1 MPDSL
6 MNFLYRKSV
15 LSLSTIKK
23 KKQTARTSLSNF
35 AKEKTMKLFTRKLA
49 AILILPLMLSGCAT
63 DSGLSERETGGLAGA
78 ALGAGA
84 GALVG
89 AATGH
94 AGVGT
99 AIGAGAGLLT
109 GVVAGEMARRQ
120 KEQTKKELRQEMM
133 QQQYQP
139 SQYAATPA
147 TTTATTQTTAAT
159 TQVANT
165 QPAVKQELNTKYNPR
180 TGQTF
185 PSNYTYDPNTGEE
198 LKLLQ

>member
-1 MPDSL
+1 
-6 MNFLYRKSV
+6 
-15 LSLSTIKK
+15 
-23 KKQTARTSLSNF
+23 
-35 AKEKTMKLFTRKLA
+35 MKLYPRKLA
-49 AILILPLMLSGCAT
+49 ILLTLSLTLSGCAT

-78 ALGAGA
+78 ALGAGI
-84 GALVG
+84 GALAG

-109 GVVAGEMARRQ
+109 GAVAGEMARRQ

-139 SQYAATPA
+139 TQYTP
-147 TTTATTQTTAAT
+147 
-159 TQVANT
+159 
-165 QPAVKQELNTKYNPR
+165 QPAAAQGSTPVPQQSAYTPPTVKQELNTKYNPR

>member
-1 MPDSL
+1 
-6 MNFLYRKSV
+6 
-15 LSLSTIKK
+15 
-23 KKQTARTSLSNF
+23 
-35 AKEKTMKLFTRKLA
+35 MKLFTKKLA
-49 AILILPLMLSGCAT
+49 AILILPLMFSGCAT

-89 AATGH
+89 AASGH

-139 SQYAATPA
+139 QYAP
-147 TTTATTQTTAAT
+147 QPVAA
-159 TQVANT
+159 QSAMPVQQQPVYT
-165 QPAVKQELNTKYNPR
+165 QPSVKQELNTKYNPR

>member
-1 MPDSL
+1 MKPL
-6 MNFLYRKSV
+6 M
-15 LSLSTIKK
+15 
-23 KKQTARTSLSNF
+23 
-35 AKEKTMKLFTRKLA
+35 RKLA
-49 AILILPLMLSGCAT
+49 VVLILPLMLSGCAT
-63 DSGLSERETGGLAGA
+63 ESGLSERETGGLAGA
-78 ALGAGA
+78 ALGAGI
-84 GALVG
+84 GALAG
-89 AATGH
+89 SATGH

-139 SQYAATPA
+139 QYAPQPVTAQGA
-147 TTTATTQTTAAT
+147 TTTVQQQPVYTP
-159 TQVANT
+159 
-165 QPAVKQELNTKYNPR
+165 PAVKQELNTKYNPR

>member
-1 MPDSL
+1 
-6 MNFLYRKSV
+6 
-15 LSLSTIKK
+15 
-23 KKQTARTSLSNF
+23 
-35 AKEKTMKLFTRKLA
+35 MKLYTRKLA
-49 AILILPLMLSGCAT
+49 ALLILPLVLSGCAT
-63 DSGLSERETGGLAGA
+63 ESGLSERETGGLAGA
-78 ALGAGA
+78 ALGAGI
-84 GALVG
+84 GALAG
-89 AATGH
+89 SATGH

-109 GVVAGEMARRQ
+109 GAVAGEMARRQ

-139 SQYAATPA
+139 SQYAAAPVA
-147 TTTATTQTTAAT
+147 TTATPQASYAP
-159 TQVANT
+159 
-165 QPAVKQELNTKYNPR
+165 PAVKQELNTKYNPR

>member
-1 MPDSL
+1 MD
-6 MNFLYRKSV
+6 
-15 LSLSTIKK
+15 
-23 KKQTARTSLSNF
+23 
-35 AKEKTMKLFTRKLA
+35 LFTRKLS
-49 AILILPLMLSGCAT
+49 AILILPLILSGCAT
-63 DSGLSERETGGLAGA
+63 ESGLSERETGGLAGA
-78 ALGAGA
+78 ALGAGI
-84 GALVG
+84 GALAG
-89 AATGH
+89 SATGH
-94 AGVGT
+94 AGVGK

-139 SQYAATPA
+139 QYAPQAVA
-147 TTTATTQTTAAT
+147 AQGSTAVQ
-159 TQVANT
+159 QQPVYT
-165 QPAVKQELNTKYNPR
+165 QPAAVKQEMNTKYNPR

>member
-1 MPDSL
+1 MKSFAR
-6 MNFLYRKSV
+6 NWAVFLI
-15 LSLSTIKK
+15 LSLV
-23 KKQTARTSLSNF
+23 F
-35 AKEKTMKLFTRKLA
+35 
-49 AILILPLMLSGCAT
+49 SGCAT
-63 DSGLSERETGGLAGA
+63 DSGLTERETGGLAGA
-78 ALGAGA
+78 ALGAGI
-84 GALVG
+84 GALAG

-109 GVVAGEMARRQ
+109 GAVAGEMARRQ

-139 SQYAATPA
+139 QYAPQPVTTQGAAPVAAQPVPTAATP
-147 TTTATTQTTAAT
+147 
-159 TQVANT
+159 VR
-165 QPAVKQELNTKYNPR
+165 QEMNTKYNPR

>member
-1 MPDSL
+1 MTEP
-6 MNFLYRKSV
+6 
-15 LSLSTIKK
+15 T
-23 KKQTARTSLSNF
+23 
-35 AKEKTMKLFTRKLA
+35 KTPRPTKLFIRPITR
-49 AILILPLMLSGCAT
+49 
-63 DSGLSERETGGLAGA
+63 RA

-139 SQYAATPA
+139 QQYAPQPVTAQGA
-147 TTTATTQTTAAT
+147 TTVQPQQPVYTP
-159 TQVANT
+159 
-165 QPAVKQELNTKYNPR
+165 PAVKQELNTKYNPR

-185 PSNYTYDPNTGEE
+185 PSNYTFDPNTGEE

>member
-1 MPDSL
+1 M
-6 MNFLYRKSV
+6 
-15 LSLSTIKK
+15 KK
-23 KKQTARTSLSNF
+23 F
-35 AKEKTMKLFTRKLA
+35 ERKLV
-49 AILILPLMLSGCAT
+49 AILVLLLAFSGCAT

-78 ALGAGA
+78 ALGAGI
-84 GALVG
+84 GALAG
-89 AATGH
+89 SATGH

-109 GVVAGEMARRQ
+109 GAVAGEMARRQ

-139 SQYAATPA
+139 QYAPQPVSSQGYTPVVQQQISSV
-147 TTTATTQTTAAT
+147 QT
-159 TQVANT
+159 
-165 QPAVKQELNTKYNPR
+165 PVKQELNTKYNPR

-198 LKLLQ
+198 LKPLQ

>member
-1 MPDSL
+1 
-6 MNFLYRKSV
+6 
-15 LSLSTIKK
+15 
-23 KKQTARTSLSNF
+23 
-35 AKEKTMKLFTRKLA
+35 MKLFSRNLPV
-49 AILILPLMLSGCAT
+49 ILMLPLMLIGCAT
-63 DSGLSERETGGLAGA
+63 EGGLTERETGGLAGG
-78 ALGAGA
+78 ALGAGI
-84 GALVG
+84 GALAG
-89 AATGH
+89 SATGH

-139 SQYAATPA
+139 QYEPQPV
-147 TTTATTQTTAAT
+147 TTQAVRRPVYA
-159 TQVANT
+159 

-185 PSNYTYDPNTGEE
+185 PSTYIYDPNTGEE

>member
-1 MPDSL
+1 
-6 MNFLYRKSV
+6 
-15 LSLSTIKK
+15 
-23 KKQTARTSLSNF
+23 
-35 AKEKTMKLFTRKLA
+35 MKLYTRRLA
-49 AILILPLMLSGCAT
+49 AIMILPLMLSGCAT
-63 DSGLSERETGGLAGA
+63 ESGLTERETGGLAGA
-78 ALGAGA
+78 ALGAGI
-84 GALVG
+84 GALAG
-89 AATGH
+89 SATGH

-109 GVVAGEMARRQ
+109 GAVAGEMARRQ

-139 SQYAATPA
+139 QQYTPQPVAAQTSVPVVQQQPVYTP
-147 TTTATTQTTAAT
+147 
-159 TQVANT
+159 
-165 QPAVKQELNTKYNPR
+165 PAVKQELNTKYNPR

>member
-1 MPDSL
+1 MDGDLGQGSFQKSIL
-6 MNFLYRKSV
+6 KTGKVIIMNKIS
-15 LSLSTIKK
+15 IING
-23 KKQTARTSLSNF
+23 ARSSNF
-35 AKEKTMKLFTRKLA
+35 SKEKIMKLFTRQLA

-63 DSGLSERETGGLAGA
+63 ESGLSERETGGLAGA

-89 AATGH
+89 AASGH

-139 SQYAATPA
+139 QYAPQPV
-147 TTTATTQTTAAT
+147 TTQGSVPVQQQPTYAP
-159 TQVANT
+159 
-165 QPAVKQELNTKYNPR
+165 PAVKQELNTKYNPR

>member
-1 MPDSL
+1 MKISAK
-6 MNFLYRKSV
+6 R
-15 LSLSTIKK
+15 LS
-23 KKQTARTSLSNF
+23 
-35 AKEKTMKLFTRKLA
+35 
-49 AILILPLMLSGCAT
+49 AILILPLIFSGCAT
-63 DSGLSERETGGLAGA
+63 ESGLSERETGGLAGA

-89 AATGH
+89 AASGH

-139 SQYAATPA
+139 QYAPQPVAAQGSVPVQQQPVY
-147 TTTATTQTTAAT
+147 TQSAAG
-159 TQVANT
+159 
-165 QPAVKQELNTKYNPR
+165 KQELNTKYNPR

-185 PSNYTYDPNTGEE
+185 PSNYTYDPNTGEA

>member
-1 MPDSL
+1 MRGFLREALKIYSENRKSDYNEQNFRVEKPLSNL
-6 MNFLYRKSV
+6 AKEGIMNF
-15 LSLSTIKK
+15 
-23 KKQTARTSLSNF
+23 
-35 AKEKTMKLFTRKLA
+35 FTRKLA
-49 AILILPLMLSGCAT
+49 IVLILPLVLSGCAT
-63 DSGLSERETGGLAGA
+63 ESGLSERETGGLAGA

-89 AATGH
+89 AASGH

-139 SQYAATPA
+139 QYAPQPVAAQGAMSVQQQPVYTP
-147 TTTATTQTTAAT
+147 
-159 TQVANT
+159 
-165 QPAVKQELNTKYNPR
+165 PAVKQELNTKYNPR

>member
-1 MPDSL
+1 MDGEFSEL
-6 MNFLYRKSV
+6 KIYFENQKSDYNEQNFRVELLPHYRT
-15 LSLSTIKK
+15 L
-23 KKQTARTSLSNF
+23 
-35 AKEKTMKLFTRKLA
+35 AKEKIMKLFSRKLA
-49 AILILPLMLSGCAT
+49 VILILPLVISGCAT
-63 DSGLSERETGGLAGA
+63 ESGLTERETGGLAGA

-89 AATGH
+89 SATGH

-139 SQYAATPA
+139 QYAP
-147 TTTATTQTTAAT
+147 QPVAAQGP
-159 TQVANT
+159 TQVQQQPVYT
-165 QPAVKQELNTKYNPR
+165 QPGVKQELNTKYNPR

>member
-1 MPDSL
+1 
-6 MNFLYRKSV
+6 
-15 LSLSTIKK
+15 
-23 KKQTARTSLSNF
+23 
-35 AKEKTMKLFTRKLA
+35 MKLITKKIA
-49 AILILPLMLSGCAT
+49 GVLILCLALSGCAT
-63 DSGLSERETGGLAGA
+63 DSGLTERETGGLAGA
-78 ALGAGA
+78 ALGAGI
-84 GALVG
+84 GALAG

-109 GVVAGEMARRQ
+109 GAVAGEMARRQ

-139 SQYAATPA
+139 TQYGAAPV
-147 TTTATTQTTAAT
+147 ATTQTAS
-159 TQVANT
+159 V
-165 QPAVKQELNTKYNPR
+165 QPVVRQEMNTKYNPR

>member
-1 MPDSL
+1 
-6 MNFLYRKSV
+6 
-15 LSLSTIKK
+15 
-23 KKQTARTSLSNF
+23 
-35 AKEKTMKLFTRKLA
+35 MKRFTRKLA
-49 AILILPLMLSGCAT
+49 AVLILPLILSGCAT

-89 AATGH
+89 SATGH

-139 SQYAATPA
+139 QQYAAQPVTA
-147 TTTATTQTTAAT
+147 QSTATVQ
-159 TQVANT
+159 QPQLVST
-165 QPAVKQELNTKYNPR
+165 QPAAPKQELNTKYNPR

>member
-1 MPDSL
+1 
-6 MNFLYRKSV
+6 
-15 LSLSTIKK
+15 
-23 KKQTARTSLSNF
+23 
-35 AKEKTMKLFTRKLA
+35 MKLLIRKLA
-49 AILILPLMLSGCAT
+49 VILILPLMFGGCAT
-63 DSGLSERETGGLAGA
+63 ESGLSERETGGLAGA
-78 ALGAGA
+78 ALGAGI
-84 GALVG
+84 GALAG
-89 AATGH
+89 SATGH

-139 SQYAATPA
+139 QYAPQPVAA
-147 TTTATTQTTAAT
+147 QGSTTVQQPVYTQSTAG
-159 TQVANT
+159 
-165 QPAVKQELNTKYNPR
+165 KQELNTKYNPR

>member
-1 MPDSL
+1 MQL
-6 MNFLYRKSV
+6 I
-15 LSLSTIKK
+15 T
-23 KKQTARTSLSNF
+23 
-35 AKEKTMKLFTRKLA
+35 EKLA
-49 AILILPLMLSGCAT
+49 VILILPLMLSGCAT
-63 DSGLSERETGGLAGA
+63 ESGLSERETGGLAGA
-78 ALGAGA
+78 ALGAGI
-84 GALVG
+84 GALAG
-89 AATGH
+89 SATGH

-139 SQYAATPA
+139 QYSPQPVAAQGPMSV
-147 TTTATTQTTAAT
+147 Q
-159 TQVANT
+159 Q
-165 QPAVKQELNTKYNPR
+165 QPVYMPPSAVKQELNTKYNPR

-185 PSNYTYDPNTGEE
+185 PSNYTFDPNTGEE